1 MFDEEIKNNFKSC
14 ESQLSHL
21 RQIFKLYQE
30 KNKITLGKAEIQQ
43 RTTIIDKLR
52 KNLNLLKDEFNAQVD
67 RAKVETEKKS
77 LFKQKNRQPQ
87 AEFINLF
94 GSINQDINEPQMAT
108 EAHVGEE
115 AERSLNEDE
124 QKYLDAFEE
133 NDKALDS
140 ITHEIIKG
148 LEVVKLN
155 AENIE
160 TGIDKQTKLLNNQ

>member
-1 MFDEEIKNNFKSC
+1 
-14 ESQLSHL
+14 
-21 RQIFKLYQE
+21 
-30 KNKITLGKAEIQQ
+30 
-43 RTTIIDKLR
+43 
-52 KNLNLLKDEFNAQVD
+52 
-67 RAKVETEKKS
+67 
-77 LFKQKNRQPQ
+77 
-87 AEFINLF
+87 
-94 GSINQDINEPQMAT
+94 MAT